1 MPSLLVAPNTCRS
14 SEQLMLY
21 ATLLA
26 PIILRWHLNFWK
38 FRLPLVNH
46 LKSDIFLNNTIA
58 SVWRHC
64 IPVTDSSALMLFR
77 EIIAMLRIIREHLNV
92 LWGKLQSLW
101 LLNHVVCV
109 VATVLLSNY
118 VIVNSQKRKVRIF
131 SNMFCF
137 SSLSNTIF
145 VAAVWMRWMKCLFT
159 FSWKGN
165 ATDCNVGERVGLG

>member
-1 MPSLLVAPNTCRS
+1 
-14 SEQLMLY
+14 
-21 ATLLA
+21 
-26 PIILRWHLNFWK
+26 
-38 FRLPLVNH
+38 
-46 LKSDIFLNNTIA
+46 
-58 SVWRHC
+58 
-64 IPVTDSSALMLFR
+64 
-77 EIIAMLRIIREHLNV
+77 MLRIIREHLNV

-145 VAAVWMRWMKCLFT
+145 VAAVWMR
-159 FSWKGN
+159 
-165 ATDCNVGERVGLG
+165 